1 MEIDVPS
8 LTGVTVNGS
17 PVTISTGDAALSAID
32 TGTTLIGGPST
43 DVAAIKA
50 AVGGTDSP
58 SSQGFFNFR
67 ECLMPNGD
75 SQSRI
80 APAAAAHTDAFPLP
94 LHSLFD
100 EPRDLAVVRWPAVA
114 HQRLGHE
121 HRHGAQ

>member
-67 ECLMPNGD
+67 ECLIFNA
-75 SQSRI
+75 QWR
-80 APAAAAHTDAFPLP
+80 F
-94 LHSLFD
+94 
-100 EPRDLAVVRWPAVA
+100 AVA
-114 HQRLGHE
+114 HCPSRSGTY
-121 HRHGAQ
+121 